1 VLLKKAILQQ
11 IYLMPVLVITRK
23 GDIDQLPL
31 TAREREILILVGE
44 GKMQKQIAAQLGIS
58 LETVKKHIRNSYK
71 KLGAHN
77 KLEALRKAKII

>member
-1 VLLKKAILQQ
+1 
-11 IYLMPVLVITRK
+11 
-23 GDIDQLPL
+23 
-31 TAREREILILVGE
+31 VGE
-44 GKMQKQIAAQLGIS
+44 GQMQKQIAAQLGIS